1 MMVPQERD
9 GMRALVR
16 EVIREA
22 LADARKGAG
31 SGNAAPAIAVE
42 PVRIASDADL
52 AVLVRRIADLMRD
65 PATAARIEAGT
76 LRFRL
81 AGPPQAADAVP
92 AGVLQSGLV
101 NERAIDALPEGA
113 TLRLAMTAVVTPL
126 ARDRARQ
133 RRISLER
140 AR

>member
-1 MMVPQERD
+1 MVPQERE

-22 LADARKGAG
+22 LADAKKGKG
-31 SGNAAPAIAVE
+31 SGSSAPAIAVE
-42 PVRIASDADL
+42 PVRIANDADL
-52 AVLVRRIADLMRD
+52 EALVRRIVDLMRD
-65 PATAARIEAGT
+65 PATAARIEAGS

-81 AGPPQAADAVP
+81 AGPAQAVAAVP
-92 AGVLQSGLV
+92 TDKLLSGLV

-113 TLRLAMTAVVTPL
+113 TLLLATTAVVTPL

>member
-1 MMVPQERD
+1 MVPQERED
-9 GMRALVR
+9 MRALVR

-22 LADARKGAG
+22 LADARKGSG
-31 SGNAAPAIAVE
+31 SGNAAPAVAVE
-42 PVRIASDADL
+42 PVRIANDADL
-52 AVLVRRIADLMRD
+52 EALVRRIADLMRD
-65 PATAARIEAGT
+65 PATASRIETGS

-81 AGPPQAADAVP
+81 AGPPQAVDGVP
-92 AGVLQSGLV
+92 ADKLQSGLV
-101 NERAIDALPEGA
+101 NERTIDALPEGA
-113 TLRLAMTAVVTPL
+113 TLRLATTAVVTPL